1 MYNDEMRTT
10 NADTGI
16 LPVMSSPRQ
25 QQNLGTRRQVAL
37 LVHTANDWTRQI
49 LRGVAAFAHDRGH
62 WDFHIEPRGLYERLV
77 LPRGWTG
84 DGVILR
90 LAHPGIR
97 QAIRSIGIP
106 AVNVSW
112 LGTHS
117 IDIPKVVSDEA
128 ACGRLGAEHLLE
140 TGFRCFGFV
149 GPRRELGYSD
159 LLLSDYSRRLSQ
171 ANFVC
176 HTAPRIGSDE
186 GDAPSERR
194 TQLTNWL
201 RTLSRPVGI
210 LVWDTESGR
219 ELTEICRWLNLRV
232 PHEVAVL
239 CVEHD
244 PLMSSLAPTP
254 LSNINQA
261 PFQVGFKAGELLDR
275 MMNGEAAPHKP
286 VLVPPLGIVHR
297 QSTDTSSVDDT
308 LVGSAVT
315 YIRNHVHEPI
325 QVIDLQKEFGVSRR
339 MLERR
344 FLKALGRTPAVEIR
358 RRRIER
364 VKRALIETDLPL
376 AEIADQCGFNHP
388 EVLMRTFKRTTGM
401 SAGKFRRSH

>member
-1 MYNDEMRTT
+1 
-10 NADTGI
+10 
-16 LPVMSSPRQ
+16 
-25 QQNLGTRRQVAL
+25 

-49 LRGVAAFAHDRGH
+49 LRGVAAFAHDRGD

-77 LPRGWTG
+77 LPREWTG
-84 DGVILR
+84 DGVIVR
-90 LAHPGIR
+90 LAHPGTR
-97 QAIRSIGIP
+97 KAIRRIGIP

-140 TGFRCFGFV
+140 KGFQSFGFV
-149 GPRRELGYSD
+149 GPNRELGYSG
-159 LLLSDYSRRLSQ
+159 LLLRNYARRLDQ
-171 ANFVC
+171 ANFIC
-176 HTAPRIGSDE
+176 HTAPRIG
-186 GDAPSERR
+186 GDGGAAPSERR
-194 TQLTNWL
+194 EQLTNWL
-201 RTLSRPVGI
+201 RTLRRPVGI
-210 LVWDTESGR
+210 LVWDTEQGR
-219 ELTEICRWLNLRV
+219 ELTVVCRWLNLQV

-261 PFQVGFKAGELLDR
+261 PFQVGLKAGELLDR
-275 MMNGEAAPHKP
+275 MMNREATPNEP

-315 YIRNHVHEPI
+315 YIRAHVHEPI

-339 MLERR
+339 KLERR
-344 FLKALGRTPAVEIR
+344 FLKALGRTPAAEIR
-358 RRRIER
+358 RGRIER

-376 AEIADQCGFNHP
+376 SEIANQCGFNHP

-401 SAGKFRRSH
+401 SAGTFRRSH